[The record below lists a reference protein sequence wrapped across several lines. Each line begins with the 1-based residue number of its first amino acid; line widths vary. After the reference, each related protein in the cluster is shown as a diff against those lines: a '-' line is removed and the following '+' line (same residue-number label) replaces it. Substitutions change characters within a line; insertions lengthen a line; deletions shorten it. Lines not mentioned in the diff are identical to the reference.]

1 MKASEL
7 DFKEPTLTG
16 RRKVLNAILGVL
28 LRTATR
34 INFVGAENVPST
46 GGVLLAT
53 NHMSRFDTLLLALT
67 PTRPDITA
75 LVADKYKK
83 NLLFLVVLNMAGII
97 WLDRSKADFG
107 AFRVA
112 VEALKHGYCIGIAP
126 EGTRSTTAQLAEGKP
141 GAVLLALKAEVPI
154 VPVGLA
160 DTDSLTP
167 NLRRLKRSEVT
178 LHYGKPFTLPPL
190 ERGNRDEQMQAH
202 TEDIMCQIAAL
213 LPEKHRGF
221 YAGHARVKELLAGQ
235 D

>member
-1 MKASEL
+1 
-7 DFKEPTLTG
+7 
-16 RRKVLNAILGVL
+16 
-28 LRTATR
+28 
-34 INFVGAENVPST
+34 
-46 GGVLLAT
+46 
-53 NHMSRFDTLLLALT
+53 
-67 PTRPDITA
+67 
-75 LVADKYKK
+75 
-83 NLLFLVVLNMAGII
+83 MAGII

-202 TEDIMCQIAAL
+202 TEEIMCQIAAL